1 MINLWLRT
9 DTGMVSLSLNW
20 IDVQNLD
27 FYHLFLERHHLM
39 WLAKSHSKD
48 KALAI
53 ALKAH
58 PEVLWYFKRLLPEAA
73 EVFEDMTGS
82 VSPDLSGEE
91 IRRAEIEVM
100 RSINDWMVYLVDP
113 AIYDRLEFT
122 RWDDSELTD
131 FVDFSGRRVVDIGAG
146 TGRLSFVAASRG
158 ATVYAVEPVRT
169 LRDYL
174 KRKAET
180 IGYKRFYVVDGL
192 IEEIPFEDDFAD
204 IVISGHV
211 FGDFPDREYGEM
223 VRVVRNGGNIVLFP
237 GNNDTD
243 NEIHDFLAGKG
254 FDWGR
259 FEEPGTG
266 FVRKYRLKVE
276 KRSL

>member
-27 FYHLFLERHHLM
+27 FYHLLFLERHHLM

-82 VSPDLSGEE
+82 VSLDLSGEE

-100 RSINDWMVYLVDP
+100 RSINDWMVYVVDP
-113 AIYDRLEFT
+113 AIY
-122 RWDDSELTD
+122 
-131 FVDFSGRRVVDIGAG
+131 
-146 TGRLSFVAASRG
+146 
-158 ATVYAVEPVRT
+158 
-169 LRDYL
+169 
-174 KRKAET
+174 
-180 IGYKRFYVVDGL
+180 
-192 IEEIPFEDDFAD
+192 
-204 IVISGHV
+204 
-211 FGDFPDREYGEM
+211 
-223 VRVVRNGGNIVLFP
+223 
-237 GNNDTD
+237 
-243 NEIHDFLAGKG
+243 
-254 FDWGR
+254 
-259 FEEPGTG
+259 
-266 FVRKYRLKVE
+266 LKVE
-276 KRSL
+276 KRSLQPAITKEIPYEFARFDTRFRAALKGVQPLLSSRPGVISIHDSVEVDLEVLSRSPVLF

>member
-1 MINLWLRT
+1 M
-9 DTGMVSLSLNW
+9 
-20 IDVQNLD
+20 
-27 FYHLFLERHHLM
+27 M
-39 WLAKSHSKD
+39 WFAKSHSKD
-48 KALAI
+48 KVLAI

-73 EVFEDMTGS
+73 EVFENMAGS

-100 RSINDWMVYLVDP
+100 RSINDWMVYVVDP

-192 IEEIPFEDDFAD
+192 
-204 IVISGHV
+204 
-211 FGDFPDREYGEM
+211 
-223 VRVVRNGGNIVLFP
+223 
-237 GNNDTD
+237 
-243 NEIHDFLAGKG
+243 
-254 FDWGR
+254 
-259 FEEPGTG
+259 
-266 FVRKYRLKVE
+266 
-276 KRSL
+276 